1 MNWKLLGLSPKEWTD
16 NYKCATAARGHNTL
30 TEQQSLLDLEDTAES
45 SFCLFPS
52 VPAEPATFGETSASL
67 RAHPTRRRHSA
78 PHTTHHKPAVSTRG
92 AWPAAPPSAAIAPR
106 RDRRWTSP

>member
-1 MNWKLLGLSPKEWTD
+1 MNWKLLGPSPKKWTD

-30 TEQQSLLDLEDTAES
+30 HEPLSLLDLEDTAES

-52 VPAEPATFGETSASL
+52 VPAEPATVGDERIHIHAAYAETSA
-67 RAHPTRRRHSA
+67 
-78 PHTTHHKPAVSTRG
+78 HTTHHKPAASTRG

-106 RDRRWTSP
+106 YRR